1 MGVHINWI
9 SVERGST
16 VQGNTRK
23 KRFFFL
29 LGMEELMKEKLS
41 LEEELNALKSD
52 SVSTK
57 VCASLMSKAL

>member
-1 MGVHINWI
+1 MGFHCT
-9 SVERGST
+9 GKY
-16 VQGNTRK
+16 QK
-23 KRFFFL
+23 KNIIFS

-57 VCASLMSKAL
+57 FVLVS

>member
-1 MGVHINWI
+1 MNICRARFHCREIP
-9 SVERGST
+9 E
-16 VQGNTRK
+16 K
-23 KRFFFL
+23 KDSFFL

-57 VCASLMSKAL
+57 FVLVS

>member
-1 MGVHINWI
+1 MGVHIKWI
-9 SVERGST
+9 SVKRDST

-23 KRFFFL
+23 KIFFFL

-57 VCASLMSKAL
+57 FVLVS

>member
-1 MGVHINWI
+1 MGVHIKWI
-9 SVERGST
+9 SVKRGST

-23 KRFFFL
+23 KIFFFL

-52 SVSTK
+52 SVSTQF
-57 VCASLMSKAL
+57 VLVS

>member
-1 MGVHINWI
+1 MGVHIKWI
-9 SVERGST
+9 SVKWGST

-23 KRFFFL
+23 KIVFFL

-52 SVSTK
+52 SVSTQF
-57 VCASLMSKAL
+57 VLVS

>member
-1 MGVHINWI
+1 MGFHCT
-9 SVERGST
+9 GKY
-16 VQGNTRK
+16 QK
-23 KRFFFL
+23 KNIFFL

-57 VCASLMSKAL
+57 FVLVS